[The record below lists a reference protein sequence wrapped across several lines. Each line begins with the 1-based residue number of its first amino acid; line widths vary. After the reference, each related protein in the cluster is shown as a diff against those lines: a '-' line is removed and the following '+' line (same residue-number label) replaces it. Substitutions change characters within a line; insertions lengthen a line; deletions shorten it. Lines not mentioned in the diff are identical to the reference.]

1 MSLASGVGVKVRP
14 VNCDTVSASSKV
26 TGVTQSERSTLPSV
40 GRPVTVTARS
50 LVSKAASVGVVMSIG
65 VALLFSATVSEVGVV
80 EGWPTACA
88 PGTVSVPENSPLVAK
103 VSVKRK
109 PLGIVVGFPEQV
121 ERLKFQAVH
130 IGGES
135 IDGGGT
141 DLDEG
146 GPGRTDVPGEIVT
159 ADTGF
164 GGQIDRGDVGR
175 TGIGEQG
182 ESRAGTRVKRI
193 GGASGGREMKDNL
206 GAERALQR
214 VLDGGEVVG
223 AGQAGRVG
231 GGVFDIGES
240 AIKVVVENVGR

>member
-1 MSLASGVGVKVRP
+1 M
-14 VNCDTVSASSKV
+14 
-26 TGVTQSERSTLPSV
+26 
-40 GRPVTVTARS
+40 
-50 LVSKAASVGVVMSIG
+50 
-65 VALLFSATVSEVGVV
+65 V

-109 PLGIVVGFPEQV
+109 PLGIVVGFPGIRV

-135 IDGGGT
+135 LDGGGT

-146 GPGRTDVPGEIVT
+146 GPGRTHAPGEIVT

-182 ESRAGTRVKRI
+182 EGRAGTRVERI

-214 VLDGGEVVG
+214 VLDGGDVVG

-240 AIKVVVENVGR
+240 AIKVVVETRGAMTFCNVPCRSCRGWRW